1 MNPTPLLFAALILAA
16 FTPARAADALLN
28 TLTDD
33 EKKAG
38 WKLLFDGKSLTN
50 WRGLKKPGPP
60 EAGWEIKEGVLTCV
74 KAGRGGNLITEQT
87 YDQFEFAWE
96 WKMPPRSNNGVKY
109 FFNEQRG
116 VGHEYQLLDDALTKD
131 ALSSCAS
138 FYLVVAPDP
147 EKKKLK
153 PWGEWNFSRIVVK
166 GDHVEHWLNGEK
178 VVEYDCGDPKILE
191 RVAKS
196 KFKNAPGF
204 GTRIRGHILLT
215 YHSDECSFRN
225 IKLREL
231 K

>member
-1 MNPTPLLFAALILAA
+1 MNLLSLPCAALLLAA
-16 FTPARAADALLN
+16 FIPAQGADAPLN
-28 TLTDD
+28 TLTED

-38 WKLLFDGKSLTN
+38 WKLLFDGKSLAN
-50 WRGLKKPGPP
+50 WRGFKKPGPP
-60 EAGWEIKEGVLTCV
+60 ESGWEIKDGALTCV
-74 KAGRGGNLITEQT
+74 KGGRGGNLLSVET
-87 YDQFEFAWE
+87 YDQFELVWE

-109 FFNEQRG
+109 FFTEASG

-138 FYLVVAPDP
+138 FYLVVAPDH

-153 PWGEWNFSRIVVK
+153 PWGEWNSSRILVK

-178 VVEYDCGDPKILE
+178 VLEYECGDAKILE

-204 GTRIRGHILLT
+204 GTRRPGHILLT

-225 IKLREL
+225 VKVREV